1 MWSCPKCKRVFSRRN
16 QRHACGT
23 GNRAEVIRGR
33 PESLVQLL
41 SAIEEFAR
49 SLGPIEVVSCER
61 YVLLRS
67 TRIFA
72 DLVMM
77 SDAVRIAIHLRQK
90 VAHPLFFKVGANDRG
105 GVTHVAKIQDHQE
118 FESLKS
124 YLKEGLRRIA
134 RLESQ
139 TCLTRRCSEP
149 RKKSRNAE
157 GEMERAVTC
166 LALSRG

>member
-49 SLGPIEVVSCER
+49 SLGPIEVVTRER

-67 TRIFA
+67 TRIFV

-105 GVTHVAKIQDHQE
+105 RRHTRGENPGSPRVRKPE
-118 FESLKS
+118 ELS
-124 YLKEGLRRIA
+124 ERGLRRIA

-139 TCLTRRCSEP
+139 TCLTRRCS
-149 RKKSRNAE
+149 
-157 GEMERAVTC
+157 
-166 LALSRG
+166 

>member
-33 PESLVQLL
+33 PEPLVQLL

-49 SLGPIEVVSCER
+49 SLGPIEVVTRER

-67 TRIFA
+67 TRIFV

-77 SDAVRIAIHLRQK
+77 SDAVRIAIHLRRR
-90 VAHPLFFKVGANDRG
+90 VAHPLFFKVGSNDRG
-105 GVTHVAKIQDHQE
+105 GVTHVAQIRDHQE
-118 FESLKS
+118 FERLKKYVKEAYVASLASSPKP
-124 YLKEGLRRIA
+124 A
-134 RLESQ
+134 
-139 TCLTRRCSEP
+139 
-149 RKKSRNAE
+149 
-157 GEMERAVTC
+157 
-166 LALSRG
+166 

>member
-49 SLGPIEVVSCER
+49 SLGPIEVVTRER
-61 YVLLRS
+61 YILLRS

-105 GVTHVAKIQDHQE
+105 GVTHVAKIRDHQE

-124 YLKEGLRRIA
+124 YLKEAYVI
-134 RLESQ
+134 S
-139 TCLTRRCSEP
+139 
-149 RKKSRNAE
+149 
-157 GEMERAVTC
+157 
-166 LALSRG
+166 LASSPKPA

>member
-23 GNRAEVIRGR
+23 GNREEVIRGR

-49 SLGPIEVVSCER
+49 SLGPIEVVTRER

-67 TRIFA
+67 TRIF
-72 DLVMM
+72 V
-77 SDAVRIAIHLRQK
+77 DAVRIAIHLRQK

-105 GVTHVAKIQDHQE
+105 GVTHVAKIRDHQE

-124 YLKEGLRRIA
+124 HLKEA
-134 RLESQ
+134 YVVS
-139 TCLTRRCSEP
+139 
-149 RKKSRNAE
+149 
-157 GEMERAVTC
+157 
-166 LALSRG
+166 LASSPKPA